1 MMLIIIK
8 KHNGNEDV
16 TDDDDIGFYK
26 KILIKKMLQ
35 FDQDRH
41 MDSVMDFAMYNF

>member
-16 TDDDDIGFYK
+16 TDDDNIGFYK
-26 KILIKKMLQ
+26 VFFNKNNVI
-35 FDQDRH
+35 
-41 MDSVMDFAMYNF
+41 V